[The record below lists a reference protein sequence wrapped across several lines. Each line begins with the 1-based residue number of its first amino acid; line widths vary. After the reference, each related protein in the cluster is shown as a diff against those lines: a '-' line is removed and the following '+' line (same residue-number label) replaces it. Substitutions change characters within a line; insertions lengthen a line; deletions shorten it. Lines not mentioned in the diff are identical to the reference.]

1 VLRTVSGPDRLRR
14 WRCRP
19 CGAEFAARRGTALGT
34 TKMAAVTAAGVRQPR
49 ADGGRVRA
57 TARLVPVSKE
67 AGARWLRVAG
77 RPAER
82 WHAQQSHDLP
92 PQALEGDEQWSGVT
106 KSSSV
111 VALQR
116 GTTGV
121 TWGILRWSPLP
132 ARGSSLASG
141 AHGPKP
147 RRRPWSMRP
156 TVGAAQGL
164 CQRGSPLPLRAPRRR
179 AGRPV
184 AGVPPPPGIAPQAG
198 PGVLRGQA
206 RRRHVWT
213 WRGDPPMPPR
223 GVERQN
229 GPSRWRHQ
237 CQVRQPLACAKARR

>member
-1 VLRTVSGPDRLRR
+1 MPGLASPGRGHLVLRTVSGPDRLRR

-116 GTTGV
+116 GT
-121 TWGILRWSPLP
+121 WSVIT
-132 ARGSSLASG
+132 ARVAG
-141 AHGPKP
+141 AISAK
-147 RRRPWSMRP
+147 S
-156 TVGAAQGL
+156 
-164 CQRGSPLPLRAPRRR
+164 GSPW
-179 AGRPV
+179 PV
-184 AGVPPPPGIAPQAG
+184 PKRVGSTEGGVGC
-198 PGVLRGQA
+198 R
-206 RRRHVWT
+206 
-213 WRGDPPMPPR
+213 
-223 GVERQN
+223 
-229 GPSRWRHQ
+229 
-237 CQVRQPLACAKARR
+237 